1 MGANGEAGE
10 EGISIIGLHVDGFR
24 RIRVIDMTPP
34 RNGVVRIVGA
44 NEAGKTS
51 LLDSIMAA
59 LKGLPKGS
67 VSPLQRGR
75 DRGEVVL
82 NLGAF
87 QVQVI
92 YTESG
97 EYLNVKRGDGKV
109 AKPRA
114 FLDEM
119 IGQGLSFDP
128 FAFARLKPADQ
139 VNTLLSA
146 LQLEQDPREV
156 DKERQGY
163 YERRTDKNRE
173 IKSLE
178 ARVASI
184 PERADVPDE
193 EVSVGDLL
201 RERSE
206 ALKARLEFQ
215 NVKEKLSRADSDVM
229 KAQAEVDRIKRVLV
243 DAEEAVRHC
252 QVEKEALTQALASIT
267 VPPDITNLD
276 QRLQAIELTNKAVR
290 AKAER
295 THLVVELAK
304 AVADGQELTEA
315 ISLCDTL
322 KESVLATANLPVPG
336 LGFESLDGAYCVT
349 VKGIPL
355 AQCSSSQ
362 QLKVGMA
369 IAVALNPKVR
379 VCLIREGSLL
389 DDTSIEMIDTIARE
403 RKVQVFVERVGEEAE
418 GENSFVL
425 EAGELKA

>member
-1 MGANGEAGE
+1 MKYLTPCLGWDQIASIESQGLQQTFDLQMPSEAF
-10 EGISIIGLHVDGFR
+10 IASDFLVH
-24 RIRVIDMTPP
+24 
-34 RNGVVRIVGA
+34 NS
-44 NEAGKTS
+44 S

-128 FAFARLKPADQ
+128 FAFARLKPAEQ

-146 LQLEQDPREV
+146 LQLEQDPREI

-178 ARVASI
+178 ARVAAI
-184 PERADVPDE
+184 PDRPDVPTE
-193 EVSVGDLL
+193 EISMADLL

-215 NVKEKLSRADSDVM
+215 NVKEKLSRADTDVM
-229 KAQAEVDRIKRVLV
+229 KAQAEVERIQRVLE
-243 DAEEAVRHC
+243 DAKEAVRHC
-252 QVEKEALTQALASIT
+252 QAEKDALTNALAAIT
-267 VPPDITNLD
+267 MPPDLTDLD
-276 QRLQAIELTNKAVR
+276 QRLQSIEATNKAVR
-290 AKAER
+290 TKAER
-295 THLVVELAK
+295 KRLMGELAK

-315 ISLCDTL
+315 IALCDTL
-322 KESVLATANLPVPG
+322 KESVLATANLPVEG
-336 LGFESLDGAYCVT
+336 LGFENVDGSYYVT

-389 DDTSIEMIDTIARE
+389 DGASMDLIDEIARE
-403 RKVQVFVERVGEEAE
+403 HGVQCFVERVGSESE

-425 EAGELKA
+425 SAGELVTI

>member
-1 MGANGEAGE
+1 MGTNEAQE
-10 EGISIIGLHVDGFR
+10 EGLRIVGLHVDGFR
-24 RIRVIDMTPP
+24 RIRVVDLTPP
-34 RNGVVRIVGA
+34 KNGVVRIVGA

-75 DRGEVVL
+75 ERGEVVL
-82 NLGAF
+82 NMGAF
-87 QVQVI
+87 QIQVI

-97 EYLNVKRGDGKV
+97 EYLNVKRGDGKI

-146 LQLEQDPREV
+146 LQLEQDPREI

-163 YERRTDKNRE
+163 YERRTEKNRE
-173 IKSLE
+173 IKSLD
-178 ARVASI
+178 ARVAAI
-184 PERADVPDE
+184 PEQSDVPDD

-229 KAQAEVDRIKRVLV
+229 KAQAEVDRIKKVLA

-252 QVEKEALTQALASIT
+252 QVEKDALAQALASIT
-267 VPPDITNLD
+267 VPPDMTNLD
-276 QRLQAIELTNKAVR
+276 QRLQTIEATNKAVR
-290 AKAER
+290 TKAER
-295 THLVVELAK
+295 TKLALELAK
-304 AVADGQELTEA
+304 VIMDGQELTEA
-315 ISLCDTL
+315 ITLCDTL
-322 KESVLATANLPVPG
+322 KESVLATANLPVDG
-336 LGFESLDGAYCVT
+336 LGFESMDGTYCVT

-369 IAVALNPKVR
+369 ISVAVNPKIK

-389 DDTSIEMIDTIARE
+389 DGASMDLIDEIARE
-403 RKVQVFVERVGEEAE
+403 HNVQCFVERVNNESE
-418 GENSFVL
+418 GDNSFVL
-425 EAGELKA
+425 EAGELKV